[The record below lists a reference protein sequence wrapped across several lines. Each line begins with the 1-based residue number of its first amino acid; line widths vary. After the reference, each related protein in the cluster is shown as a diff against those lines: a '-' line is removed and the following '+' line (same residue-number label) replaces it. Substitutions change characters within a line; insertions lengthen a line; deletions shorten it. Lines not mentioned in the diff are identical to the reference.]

1 MQLQQDIEDKMKLFT
16 ELVEDVQLISE
27 AKESGGKDYY
37 IEGVFLQGNIK
48 NRNGRW
54 YPVEVLET
62 EVKRYVKEVVDKN
75 RAFGE
80 LGHPSGPSINLDRV
94 SHIITEL
101 KRDGSNFIGKARI
114 SKTPMGEIARGI
126 MESGGQLGVSSR
138 AMGSL
143 KEERGVMVVQN
154 DLRLSTAADIV
165 ADPSAPDAF
174 VNGIM
179 EGVEWLYDPAKGTWL
194 EQKLLDTKKAIH
206 NMSKSK
212 LEEQKMAILED
223 YIASL
228 AVKN

>member
-1 MQLQQDIEDKMKLFT
+1 MKLFT

-37 IEGVFLQGNIK
+37 IEGIFLQSRIK
-48 NRNGRW
+48 NKNGRI
-54 YPVEVLET
+54 YPEEVLEN
-62 EVKRYVKEVVDKN
+62 EVSRYVREVVNKN

-80 LGHPSGPSINLDRV
+80 LGHPSGPAINLDRV

-101 KRDGSNFIGKARI
+101 RKEGPNFFGKAKL

-143 KEERGVMVVQN
+143 KEENGAMIVQK

-165 ADPSAPDAF
+165 ADPSAPQAF
-174 VNGIM
+174 VKGIM
-179 EGVEWLYDPAKGTWL
+179 EGVEWVYNPVQNTWL
-194 EQKLLDTKKAIH
+194 EQKLYDTRKSIH
-206 NMSKSK
+206 KMHKNE
-212 LEEQKMAILED
+212 LEEKRLSIFED
-223 YIASL
+223 YLASL
-228 AVKN
+228 AVKSKLL

>member
-1 MQLQQDIEDKMKLFT
+1 MKLFT

-27 AKESGGKDYY
+27 AKEAGGKDYY
-37 IEGVFLQGNIK
+37 IEGVFLQANIK
-48 NRNGRW
+48 NRNGRM
-54 YPVEVLET
+54 YPVEVLEN
-62 EVKRYVKEVVDKN
+62 EVNRYVREVINKN

-101 KRDGSNFIGKARI
+101 RKEGSDFYGKARL

-143 KEERGVMVVQN
+143 KEERGVMVVQK
-154 DLRLSTAADIV
+154 DLKLSTAADIV

-179 EGVEWLYDPAKGTWL
+179 EDVEWVYDPVKNTWL
-194 EQKLLDTKKAIH
+194 EEKLDDTKKMIRK
-206 NMSKSK
+206 MSKSELQEK
-212 LEEQKMAILED
+212 RLAIFENYLV
-223 YIASL
+223 SL
-228 AVKN
+228 ALKSNSYK

>member
-1 MQLQQDIEDKMKLFT
+1 MKLFT

-27 AKESGGKDYY
+27 ARESGGKDYY
-37 IEGVFLQGNIK
+37 IEGVFLQAEIT
-48 NRNGRW
+48 NRNGRR
-54 YPVEVLET
+54 YPEAVLEKEVNRYVT
-62 EVKRYVKEVVDKN
+62 EVVNKN

-101 KRDGSNFIGKARI
+101 RKDKTNFIGKA
-114 SKTPMGEIARGI
+114 KLTETPMGKIARGI

-143 KEERGVMVVQN
+143 KEEKGVMVVQN

-174 VNGIM
+174 VKGIM
-179 EGVEWLYDPAKGTWL
+179 EGVEWIYDPVRDTWL
-194 EQKLLDTKKAIH
+194 EEKLHDTKKKIH

-212 LEEQKMAILED
+212 LEEQRLAIFED
-223 YIASL
+223 YISSL
-228 AVKN
+228 ALKN

>member
-1 MQLQQDIEDKMKLFT
+1 MKLFT
-16 ELVEDVQLISE
+16 ELVEDVSLISE
-27 AKESGGKDYY
+27 AKEAGGKDYY
-37 IEGVFLQGNIK
+37 IEGIFLQAEIK
-48 NRNGRW
+48 NRNGRM
-54 YPVEVLET
+54 YPVEVLEN
-62 EVKRYVKEVVDKN
+62 EVRRYTKEVINKN

-101 KRDGSNFIGKARI
+101 KRSGNNFIGKAKI

-143 KEERGVMVVQN
+143 KEERGVMVVQS

-165 ADPSAPDAF
+165 ADPSAPEAF

-179 EGVEWLYDPAKGTWL
+179 EGVDWVYDPVKDTWY
-194 EQKLLDTKKAIH
+194 EEKLSNIKKSIH
-206 NMSKSK
+206 KMSKSE
-212 LEEQKMAILED
+212 LEEQRFALFED
-223 YIASL
+223 YFSDLASNF
-228 AVKN
+228 KKI

>member
-1 MQLQQDIEDKMKLFT
+1 MKLIT

-101 KRDGSNFIGKARI
+101 KRDGSDFIGKARL

-143 KEERGVMVVQN
+143 KEEKGMMIVQN

-179 EGVEWLYDPAKGTWL
+179 EGVDWVWDPVRDTWL
-194 EQKLLDTKKAIH
+194 EQKLHDTKKKIH
-206 NMSKSK
+206 SLSMSQI
-212 LEEQKMAILED
+212 EEQRMSILED

-228 AVKN
+228 AVKR